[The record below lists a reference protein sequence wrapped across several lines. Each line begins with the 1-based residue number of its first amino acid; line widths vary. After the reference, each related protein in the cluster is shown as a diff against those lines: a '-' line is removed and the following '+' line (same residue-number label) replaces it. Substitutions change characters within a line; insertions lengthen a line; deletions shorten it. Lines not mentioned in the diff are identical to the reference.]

1 MLLVNLWLER
11 KPSEGDR
18 LAFCEFLTFDKSPSE
33 LRNEPISLVVLR
45 LFLNDV
51 FSFFV
56 STLSR
61 SGIFCWDPLT
71 RPDCIISF
79 EPRLNYSRLFWSIKE
94 EKIGCTMSFS
104 ASFNKV

>member
-1 MLLVNLWLER
+1 MLLVNRGFEL

-18 LAFCEFLTFDKSPSE
+18 LGFYEFLTFDKRPSE

-45 LFLNDV
+45 LFLNDA
-51 FSFFV
+51 FSFFI

-71 RPDCIISF
+71 RPDCIINL

-94 EKIGCTMSFS
+94 EKIGWTMSFS